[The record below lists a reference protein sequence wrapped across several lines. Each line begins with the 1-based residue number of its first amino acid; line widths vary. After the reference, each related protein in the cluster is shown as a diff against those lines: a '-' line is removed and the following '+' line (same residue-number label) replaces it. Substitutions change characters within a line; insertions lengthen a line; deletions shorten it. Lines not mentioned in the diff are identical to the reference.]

1 MDPPAPVGAQIV
13 KPMRTQLIRWVIT
26 GIGAGL
32 LIASPAWA
40 TAAERYALVVTGA
53 SGGSQYAERYQK
65 WRTAFVRTLRESF
78 RYPDDHVVVL
88 AEEEGHGV
96 RRATRENVR
105 SALADFA
112 HRATKGDLVLVLLIG
127 HGTGGDGDEAKFN
140 LVGPDLSASEWADL
154 VRAVPGRVVFIDTS
168 SASFPF
174 LQRLAARDRIVVTS
188 TDSTA
193 QQFETV
199 FPEFFIKAFEGE
211 EADLDKNGRV
221 SIWEAFEFASRGAR
235 KWFEERGRLSTERPL
250 LDDAGNGVG
259 REAGTPAPDGSLARA
274 TYLQPEAALASSGDP
289 EIDDLQRRRADLQSQ
304 IEQLKAG
311 KATAPQGNYEADLE
325 RLLLDLAQVERQI
338 RDKRGR

>member
-1 MDPPAPVGAQIV
+1 
-13 KPMRTQLIRWVIT
+13 MRTQPIRWLIT
-26 GIGAGL
+26 AVGAAL
-32 LIASPAWA
+32 LIASPVRA
-40 TAAERYALVVTGA
+40 TATERYALIVTGA
-53 SGGSQYAERYQK
+53 PGGSQYAERYQK

-88 AEEEGHGV
+88 ADEEGHGA
-96 RRATRENVR
+96 RRATGENVR

-154 VRAVPGRVVFIDTS
+154 VRAVPGRLVFVDTS

-174 LQRLAARDRIVVTS
+174 LQKLAARDRIVVTS

-193 QQFETV
+193 QQFETI
-199 FPEFFIKAFEGE
+199 FPEFFIKAFEGD

-235 KWFEERGRLSTERPL
+235 KWFEERSRLSTERPL

-259 REAGTPAPDGSLARA
+259 REAGTPGPDGSLARA
-274 TYLQPEAALASSGDP
+274 TYLQPEAAAMASSGDP
-289 EIDDLQRRRADLQSQ
+289 EIDDLQRRRADLQSR
-304 IEQLKAG
+304 IERLKAG
-311 KATAPQGNYEADLE
+311 KATAPQGNYEAELE

-338 RDKRGR
+338 REKRTK